1 MAKMSADDLRS
12 SDAIT
17 ITPEQASGFLGCN
30 PQSIR
35 VAAKQ
40 RPDLLGFPVIVMGS
54 ETKIPRIPFL
64 RFLGYEVKEATNG
77 KPQMESD
84 L

>member
-1 MAKMSADDLRS
+1 MATLSTLKRLVCS
-12 SDAIT
+12 T
-17 ITPEQASGFLGCN
+17 IDPSVAASVLGCS

-54 ETKIPRIPFL
+54 RVRIPRIPFIQ
-64 RFLGYEVKEATNG
+64 FLEGRA
-77 KPQMESD
+77 SD
-84 L
+84 D

>member
-1 MAKMSADDLRS
+1 MAKMSVDDLRS

-17 ITPEQASGFLGCN
+17 ITPEQVSGFLSCN

-35 VAAKQ
+35 VAARQ
-40 RPDLLGFPVIVMGS
+40 RPELLGFPVIVMGS